1 MEILCV
7 YCLAEFDIIKKFPIS
22 TISTKVRLRKLKLF
36 RQGFPFFAYIKVVQ
50 KRQDFWGNVLNSCPS
65 EGGL

>member
-50 KRQDFWGNVLNSCPS
+50 KRQDF
-65 EGGL
+65 

>member
-22 TISTKVRLRKLKLF
+22 TISTTISTKVMTKEIETLSSRLSLFLLTSKLYKNARIF
-36 RQGFPFFAYIKVVQ
+36 GEA
-50 KRQDFWGNVLNSCPS
+50 S
-65 EGGL
+65 

>member
-36 RQGFPFFAYIKVVQ
+36 RQGFPFLLTSKLYKNARIFREA
-50 KRQDFWGNVLNSCPS
+50 S
-65 EGGL
+65 